1 MVEQQSTKLAMAKQ
15 PKGSGCTV
23 DKMTPRRDQSGVD
36 TEALSPKRKRANLSS
51 TVKRRILTI
60 AAGHLERTT
69 KTVKRRQRV
78 HAPSARASEKA
89 IAAGGERLVAVK
101 KIAGWSLNPMSIR
114 GAKTEVN
121 ATKTASSRSQDTLGV
136 ANHFDGVR
144 HAVLAKQGREN
155 SASSADLLGLA
166 KAFAHES
173 TDTAVGVTLGGVVV
187 GDEAWEG
194 AELRAQGKVQG
205 VPAMAMVLSEESLS
219 GGVNKAV
226 DEVDVDGDG
235 GVRGQGAAK
244 TVDAGEATRNG
255 KARATHRQ
263 RE

>member
-1 MVEQQSTKLAMAKQ
+1 MAK
-15 PKGSGCTV
+15 
-23 DKMTPRRDQSGVD
+23 
-36 TEALSPKRKRANLSS
+36 EAGEQG
-51 TVKRRILTI
+51 T
-60 AAGHLERTT
+60 AG
-69 KTVKRRQRV
+69 
-78 HAPSARASEKA
+78 
-89 IAAGGERLVAVK
+89 
-101 KIAGWSLNPMSIR
+101 
-114 GAKTEVN
+114 
-121 ATKTASSRSQDTLGV
+121 
-136 ANHFDGVR
+136 
-144 HAVLAKQGREN
+144 
-155 SASSADLLGLA
+155 ADLLRRTRGRA
-166 KAFAHES
+166 A
-173 TDTAVGVTLGGVVV
+173 DTAEGAVGITLGRVVV